1 MTKKTSLIV
10 VLLVVLILAVGSIL
24 LINNTDLLIDWET
37 NKVSLLK
44 QYLKVVGFLSVM
56 GLVYLR
62 MKSVKRT
69 EEEIE

>member
-10 VLLVVLILAVGSIL
+10 VLLAVLILSVGSVL

-44 QYLKVVGFLSVM
+44 QYLKVIGFLSIM

-69 EEEIE
+69 DDFKL